1 MSDLQNFF
9 SNLHVYWQAAI
20 IGIAGGLL
28 GRDNKNASMN
38 NVKGWR
44 FHLSGLAASA
54 SSAFTCLIVYLIAH
68 PITNSEELS
77 LGVGGYCAWRG
88 AEWTKHK
95 INKLLDRR
103 IAGDMGYRGYSY
115 GGDVEGVSIDRRK
128 RYEDEVGEL
137 KKLDES
143 QKGEKIENTIY
154 K

>member
-1 MSDLQNFF
+1 MNDLQNFF

-38 NVKGWR
+38 KVKGWR
-44 FHLSGLAASA
+44 FHLSGIAASA

-77 LGVGGYCAWRG
+77 LGLGGYCAWRG
-88 AEWTKHK
+88 AEWTKSK
-95 INKLLDRR
+95 INELLDRR
-103 IAGDMGYRGYSY
+103 VSYRGYSY
-115 GGDVEGVSIDRRK
+115 GGGVEGAIDRRK
-128 RYEDEVGEL
+128 KYENDEVSEL
-137 KKLDES
+137 KNLDES
-143 QKGEKIENTIY
+143 DKGEKVEDTIY